1 MFGLLVFLILVSE
14 RAIRAIE
21 RPNVILM
28 FIDDTG
34 WGDYGFNDPKR
45 TDSPNLDALARRGMI
60 FSDFHAGASVCTPSR
75 ASLLTGRLGIRTGVI
90 SNFSPFS
97 EHGLPKNETTIAE
110 MLREEAGYATA
121 ATGKWHLGH
130 VEDIHRF
137 IVVSIR
143 FLVFRCLMTTGVH
156 IIPDTI
162 FRARM

>member
-1 MFGLLVFLILVSE
+1 MNLNLRDILHTLKHQRPSNVPQERMLGLLVFLIFVSE
-14 RAIRAIE
+14 RVISAIE

-45 TDSPNLDALARRGMI
+45 TDSPNLDALASRGMI

-97 EHGLPKNETTIAE
+97 EHGS
-110 MLREEAGYATA
+110 
-121 ATGKWHLGH
+121 
-130 VEDIHRF
+130 F
-137 IVVSIR
+137 VS
-143 FLVFRCLMTTGVH
+143 CEY
-156 IIPDTI
+156 
-162 FRARM
+162 